1 MKNEIHHTAR
11 REAVRGLISKVGR
24 DLASGCTI
32 SEPAEY
38 LNRENSLGKA
48 SERYASPYQRKDYS
62 LRVCNTLLISCLHK
76 NTLNR
81 KTIENRPRLKRLN
94 WRNEEGSRRLS
105 LSSIVWVQSSKLE
118 PRKCQIHF
126 SWLKAHEAYL
136 SCGFWWPFL
145 L

>member
-48 SERYASPYQRKDYS
+48 SERYASPTSARTIVYAFVIHCSFLVFTK
-62 LRVCNTLLISCLHK
+62 TL
-76 NTLNR
+76 
-81 KTIENRPRLKRLN
+81 
-94 WRNEEGSRRLS
+94 
-105 LSSIVWVQSSKLE
+105 
-118 PRKCQIHF
+118 
-126 SWLKAHEAYL
+126 
-136 SCGFWWPFL
+136 
-145 L
+145 